1 MYAHIASTLDQHAPK
16 KKKLIRG
23 NHKPHMNKT
32 LRKAIILRSKLKN
45 RAYKSIDTRD
55 IKMYKQQRNFL
66 ERSNK
71 YSKY

>member
-1 MYAHIASTLDQHAPK
+1 
-16 KKKLIRG
+16 
-23 NHKPHMNKT
+23 MNKT
-32 LRKAIILRSKLKN
+32 LRKAIILGPKLKN